1 MASPGESPSNPNRNP
16 PMHPSTNQHHPSNH
30 GSQAYLRTKVMTASP
45 AELRLM
51 LLDGAIR
58 FAEQARRGYEER
70 DFERA
75 FDGTTKAQNILLEL
89 TNSLRHDQAPEL
101 CERLAALY
109 TYLYRSLVEASM
121 TRDTAQIDEVVR
133 LLRFERETWQLC
145 LDKLAAENR
154 NAAEGSGAT
163 MVAASASAAVRVNP
177 TTTTGAPSQGGLS
190 LRG

>member
-1 MASPGESPSNPNRNP
+1 MASPGKPPSNPKRNP
-16 PMHPSTNQHHPSNH
+16 TMHPSTNQHHPSNH
-30 GSQAYLRTKVMTASP
+30 GSQAYLKTKVMTASP

-75 FDGTTKAQNILLEL
+75 FEGTTKAQNILLEL

-133 LLRFERETWQLC
+133 LLRFERETWQMC
-145 LDKLAAENR
+145 LDKLAQENR
-154 NAAEGSGAT
+154 SAAEASGAT
-163 MVAASASAAVRVNP
+163 MSAVAAPAAARVIP
-177 TTTTGAPSQGGLS
+177 TTTAGTRPQGGLS

>member
-1 MASPGESPSNPNRNP
+1 
-16 PMHPSTNQHHPSNH
+16 MHSSTNQHHPSNH

-133 LLRFERETWQLC
+133 LLRFERETWQMC
-145 LDKLAAENR
+145 LDKLAVENR
-154 NAAEGSGAT
+154 SAAEGSGAT
-163 MVAASASAAVRVNP
+163 MAAASAATAVRVNP
-177 TTTTGAPSQGGLS
+177 TTTTGALPQGGLS